1 MKESAAGRPRGMNV
15 SAYARISACLTGIAI
30 MFGAVSDAQKI
41 NIHYDPVSRE
51 VVDQRLRLVKSKDP
65 DREQALKEI
74 FQEAGCR
81 GERLTELPVKHER
94 VPNLVCTEAGTSD
107 AVIVVG
113 GHMDHVS
120 AGRGVVDDWSGASL
134 LPSLFESLNKA
145 SHKHTFVYI
154 GFTNEEEGL
163 IGSKFY
169 VKQLTPEEADKIRAM
184 VNLECLGLTPTK
196 VWAHHADPKLLQGL
210 TNVAAAI
217 HSPIQ
222 SVNVENVGDD
232 DADSF
237 RAHEFP
243 TITIHSVTQETLS
256 VLHSPRDNF
265 SAMNVDYYYESY
277 RLIAAYLAYLD
288 ETLD

>member
-1 MKESAAGRPRGMNV
+1 MIISTSSRL
-15 SAYARISACLTGIAI
+15 SACLIGIAI
-30 MFGAVSDAQKI
+30 FLGAVSDAQTI
-41 NIHYDPVSRE
+41 RLHYHPVSPE
-51 VVDQRLRLVKSKDP
+51 VIDQRLRLVKSKDP
-65 DREQALKEI
+65 EREQTLMEM

-113 GHMDHVS
+113 GHMDYVS

-145 SHKHTFVYI
+145 PRKHTFVYI

-169 VKQLTPEEADKIRAM
+169 VKQLTPEEAGKIRAM

-210 TNVAAAI
+210 ANVAAAI

-237 RAHEFP
+237 RARKFP

-265 SAMNVDYYYESY
+265 SAMNADYYYESY

>member
-1 MKESAAGRPRGMNV
+1 MSA
-15 SAYARISACLTGIAI
+15 STKLSACFTGIAI
-30 MFGAVSDAQKI
+30 LFCAVSNAQKI
-41 NIHYDPVSRE
+41 STHYDPVLRE
-51 VVDQRLRLVKSKDP
+51 VVDRRLRLVSSKDP
-65 DREQALKEI
+65 EREQNLKET
-74 FQEAGCR
+74 FQEAGCL
-81 GERLTELPVKHER
+81 GERLTEQPVKHER
-94 VPNLVCTEAGTSD
+94 VPNLVCTESGTSS

-145 SHKHTFVYI
+145 PRKHTFVYI
-154 GFTNEEEGL
+154 GFTDEEEGL
-163 IGSKFY
+163 IGSRFY
-169 VKQLTPEEADKIRAM
+169 VKHLSPEEAGKIRAM

-217 HSPIQ
+217 HSTIQ
-222 SVNVENVGDD
+222 AVNVENIGDD

-237 RAHEFP
+237 RAHNFP

-265 SAMNVDYYYESY
+265 SAMNGDYYYESY